1 MDIWIGRCVQII
13 IDLSEAMIFAKSC
26 VSKSSLLKSFKQK
39 AYLQYEK
46 VRLIY
51 IQLSIHPHFD
61 YDVDGD
67 VNQYNKL
74 ASSKM
79 RKL

>member
-1 MDIWIGRCVQII
+1 
-13 IDLSEAMIFAKSC
+13 MIFAKSC
-26 VSKSSLLKSFKQK
+26 VSKSSLLKCFKQK

-46 VRLIY
+46 VCVIY

-67 VNQYNKL
+67 VNQYKN
-74 ASSKM
+74 M
-79 RKL
+79 NQ